1 MLRSGQTPLLLAAR
15 AVGRVPPLSGMDLL
29 WRVLRRRD
37 AALRL
42 VEALVAPGQVIVD
55 AGASVG
61 LFTSRMAR
69 LVGPNGRVHAFEP
82 NPQRHERLRALA
94 GPRRPIVLHPVALS
108 DAAGP
113 GELWIPHVEGR
124 ALTERAFLGTNGRD
138 RASAVPVAVPLAT
151 FDEELAEDAA
161 RVAFIKCDVEG
172 HEAAV
177 LAGAAGTLERARP
190 AVLVEVEERHHT
202 RPLADVLAE
211 VVPDGYFAW
220 AVTQAGLRPAEEID
234 VERDH
239 RAPLREAGDA
249 TPGPEYV
256 NDFLLLPHG
265 RRVDLAGSSPS
276 AGAAGFHRRPL
287 AQAAVRRRS

>member
-1 MLRSGQTPLLLAAR
+1 MLRPGQRPLLLAVR
-15 AVGRVPPLSGMDLL
+15 AVGRCHRATGLDLL
-29 WRVLRRRD
+29 WQVHRRHD
-37 AALRL
+37 TALRL

-69 LVGPNGRVHAFEP
+69 LVGPGGRVHAFEP
-82 NPQRHERLRALA
+82 NPQRHERLLALA
-94 GPRRPIVLHPVALS
+94 GPRRPIVLHPVGLS
-108 DAAGP
+108 DAAGM
-113 GELWIPHVEGR
+113 GQLWIPHIEGR
-124 ALTERAFLGTNGRD
+124 AFAERAFIDEGGREG
-138 RASAVPVAVPLAT
+138 ASAMPIAVPLAT
-151 FDEELAEDAA
+151 LDEELGEDGQ

-202 RPLADVLAE
+202 RPLGDVLAD
-211 VVPDGYFAW
+211 VVPDGYSAW
-220 AVTQAGLRPAEEID
+220 GVTPAGLRPVEEID

-239 RAPLREAGDA
+239 RAPLRSAGDA

-256 NDFLLLPHG
+256 NDFLLLPH
-265 RRVDLAGSSPS
+265 A
-276 AGAAGFHRRPL
+276 RP
-287 AQAAVRRRS
+287 A

>member
-1 MLRSGQTPLLLAAR
+1 VLRSGQTPLLLAAR
-15 AVGRVPPLSGMDLL
+15 AVGRVHRATGMDLL

-42 VEALVAPGQVIVD
+42 VDALVAPGQVIVD

-61 LFTSRMAR
+61 LFASRMAR
-69 LVGPNGRVHAFEP
+69 LVGPDGRVHVFEP
-82 NPQRHERLRALA
+82 NPERHERLRALA

-108 DAAGP
+108 DAAGS
-113 GELWIPHVEGR
+113 GQLWIPHVEGR
-124 ALTERAFLGTNGRD
+124 AFAERAFLDEDGHD
-138 RASAVPVAVPLAT
+138 RTSATPVAVPLAT
-151 FDEELAEDAA
+151 FDEELGDDAE
-161 RVAFIKCDVEG
+161 RVTFIKCDVEG

-190 AVLVEVEERHHT
+190 AVLVEIEERHHT
-202 RPLADVLAE
+202 RPLADVLAD
-211 VVPDGYFAW
+211 VVPVGYSAW
-220 AVTQAGLRPAEEID
+220 AVTQTGLRPFEEID

-239 RAPLREAGDA
+239 RAPLRAAGDA

-265 RRVDLAGSSPS
+265 RRPPV
-276 AGAAGFHRRPL
+276 
-287 AQAAVRRRS
+287 